1 MDDFN
6 FCPICNGKLK
16 VISNHFCELRAKLI
30 YNDLNFRQYLCDK
43 CKHSCTYHN
52 VPLEL
57 IYKAETALATDRELG
72 DFRSDFIKRNIDL
85 SSIDGVVIE
94 IGGGPGELVESIRS
108 ECGHEK
114 GIVIDFVD
122 RVSFDAL
129 DFVFLDLNDCK
140 RTFVSSLEK
149 YRVKNKKN
157 IFLLSH
163 VLEHIF
169 EPSELL
175 SVLSE
180 FKNSYF
186 FIEVPD
192 FGVRHNKL
200 DLRYSINC
208 PDHIHYFNS
217 KSFLSLIQD
226 VGFDIV
232 AFERQSSPLVPALRV
247 LCGANSLINSV
258 EDYEKHLKIVSDE
271 MVELINKYEGEYSIY
286 LWGLSA
292 FAAEAVV
299 KSGGKV
305 RGIFDTKYQF
315 EYFHDVKVCSD
326 PTNYKFVDGENP
338 IFVCGSTFLVVQQA
352 MRRKLDKLSPEYTL
366 LTVSYE

>member
-6 FCPICNGKLK
+6 LCPVCGGELK
-16 VISNHFCELRAKLI
+16 VISNSFCEIRSKLI
-30 YNDLNFRQYLCDK
+30 HDDLDFRQYLCEK

-57 IYKAETALATDRELG
+57 IYKAETALATDRDLG
-72 DFRSDFIKRNIDL
+72 DFRADFIKRNLNL
-85 SSIDGVVIE
+85 SSIDGVAIE
-94 IGGGPGELVESIRS
+94 IGGGPGELAESIRIQ
-108 ECGHEK
+108 CGHEK
-114 GIVIDFVD
+114 GIVVDFVD
-122 RVSFDAL
+122 RVAFDGL
-129 DFVFLDLNDCK
+129 GFVYSDLNDCK
-140 RTFVSSLEK
+140 SSFLPSLESYGIK
-149 YRVKNKKN
+149 DKKN

-169 EPSELL
+169 KPSELL
-175 SVLSE
+175 GVLSE

-192 FGVRHNKL
+192 FGVSHNKL

-217 KSFLSLIQD
+217 RSFLSLIQD
-226 VGFDIV
+226 VGFNII

-247 LCGANSLINSV
+247 LCNASDLVNSV
-258 EDYEKHLKIVSDE
+258 EDYEKHLKLVSDDI
-271 MVELINKYEGEYSIY
+271 VELINKYGDSHSIY

-292 FAAEAVV
+292 FAAEAII
-299 KSGGKV
+299 KSDGKV

-315 EYFHDVKVCSD
+315 EYFHDVKVFND
-326 PTNYKFVDGENP
+326 PADYKFVDGENP
-338 IFVCGSTFLVVQQA
+338 IFVCGSTFSVVQKA
-352 MRRKLDKLSPEYTL
+352 MREKLEKLSPEYTL